1 MIRFTIFGVAVEVQ
15 PFFWVTTA
23 LLGGAISAR
32 TPETIL
38 AMVLFMVAAFVSILI
53 HELGHAL
60 TGLKL
65 GGGAARIEL
74 VAFGGL
80 AYSLGGRFDRS
91 GNFWRIFAGPGAGF
105 AFLLAII
112 AMLSAIF
119 GFQDVRDF
127 TAWILFGVKPGFG
140 MDSALVEYLVDKK
153 YVFDL
158 IRHLLSINFWWGI
171 INLLP
176 VMPLDGGQIANLFVV
191 PQRRVHLIGLVT
203 AAATAALAFIWLESP
218 YYMGI
223 LFGFLAWK
231 NYEAMQESRWR

>member
-38 AMVLFMVAAFVSILI
+38 AMVLFMVAAFFSILI

-91 GNFWRIFAGPGAGF
+91 GNFWRVFAGPGAGF

-127 TAWILFGVKPGFG
+127 TAWTLFGVTPGFG
-140 MDSALVEYLVDKK
+140 MDSALIEYLSDKQ
-153 YVFDL
+153 YVFVL
-158 IRHLLSINFWWGI
+158 IRHLLWINFWWGI

-203 AAATAALAFIWLESP
+203 AAATAALAFVWLKSP
-218 YYMGI
+218 YMGI

>member
-1 MIRFTIFGVAVEVQ
+1 MIRFSIFGIPVEVQ

-23 LLGGAISAR
+23 LLGGAIQAR

-38 AMVLFMVAAFVSILI
+38 AMVLFMVAAFVSVLI
-53 HELGHAL
+53 HELGHAV

-80 AYSLGGRFDRS
+80 AYSMGGRFDRR

-105 AFLLAII
+105 AFLLLVI
-112 AMLSAIF
+112 AVLSAVF
-119 GFQDVRDF
+119 GFRDARDF
-127 TAWILFGVKPGFG
+127 TAWTLFGIEPEFG
-140 MDSALVEYLVDKK
+140 MDSALVEYLRSKV
-153 YVFDL
+153 YVFIL
-158 IRHLLSINFWWGI
+158 IRHLLWINFWWGV

-191 PQRRVHLIGLVT
+191 PQRRVHQLGLVT
-203 AAATAALAFIWLESP
+203 GAAMGVVAFAWLQQP
-218 YYMGI
+218 YMGF

-231 NYEAMQESRWR
+231 NYEAMQSTRWR

>member
-1 MIRFTIFGVAVEVQ
+1 MIRFSIFGIPVEVQ
-15 PFFWVTTA
+15 PFFWVMTA

-38 AMVLFMVAAFVSILI
+38 AMVLFMIAAFISILV
-53 HELGHAL
+53 HELGHAI

-80 AYSLGGRFDRS
+80 AYSMGGRFDRS

-105 AFLLAII
+105 IFLLSII
-112 AMLSAIF
+112 AVLSIF
-119 GFQDVRDF
+119 FGVSDMWNFS
-127 TAWILFGVKPGFG
+127 AWTLFGVEPQFG
-140 MDSALVEYLVDKK
+140 IDSALIDYLSNKQFA
-153 YVFDL
+153 YIL
-158 IRHLLSINFWWGI
+158 LRHLLWINFWWGI

-176 VMPLDGGQIANLFVV
+176 VMPLDGGQIANIFVT
-191 PQRRVHLIGLVT
+191 PQRRVHQLGLLT
-203 AAATAALAFIWLESP
+203 AAVVALVAFAILKST
-218 YYMGI
+218 YMGI

-231 NYEAMQESRWR
+231 NYEAMQSVRWR